1 MGVLLINIRKQGE
14 DERLC
19 ELRENE
25 TKSLLKTL
33 SLTVVCSL
41 TYTVKDINVSTYI
54 GSGQA
59 EEAMECA
66 RAFDAEEAVINTFI
80 SPRQEKNLED
90 RLGIPVSDREAVIL
104 SIFFQNA
111 HSREARLQIE
121 KAEAEYLRPRLQNR
135 EANLSQQR
143 GGVRGAKGEGE
154 RKIEL
159 ERRMIDTRIHQLDRE
174 IKASEEVRRTQRS
187 SRERSGIFTF
197 ALVGYTNAGKST
209 ILNALTGSDALVE
222 DKLFATLDTT
232 TRSMKL
238 PSGQKVLLSDTVG
251 FISELPAGLVK
262 AFSSTLEEALSAE
275 ALIIV
280 ADASHPDALGCLRET
295 ERTLEELGARE
306 KAKILVIN
314 KTDSIY
320 DDISYAALR
329 SSPYMIVETS
339 MKDGKGLQELKKA
352 MEKATDE
359 AFQDIVIS
367 SPCSASLISG
377 LYRDG
382 TVKEIKYGDGE
393 VTIKARLRNELIA
406 KYMGSGITELE

>member
-1 MGVLLINIRKQGE
+1 MMGVLLINIRKQGE

-159 ERRMIDTRIHQLDRE
+159 ERRID
-174 IKASEEVRRTQRS
+174 
-187 SRERSGIFTF
+187 
-197 ALVGYTNAGKST
+197 
-209 ILNALTGSDALVE
+209 
-222 DKLFATLDTT
+222 
-232 TRSMKL
+232 
-238 PSGQKVLLSDTVG
+238 
-251 FISELPAGLVK
+251 
-262 AFSSTLEEALSAE
+262 
-275 ALIIV
+275 
-280 ADASHPDALGCLRET
+280 
-295 ERTLEELGARE
+295 
-306 KAKILVIN
+306 
-314 KTDSIY
+314 
-320 DDISYAALR
+320 
-329 SSPYMIVETS
+329 
-339 MKDGKGLQELKKA
+339 
-352 MEKATDE
+352 
-359 AFQDIVIS
+359 
-367 SPCSASLISG
+367 
-377 LYRDG
+377 
-382 TVKEIKYGDGE
+382 
-393 VTIKARLRNELIA
+393 
-406 KYMGSGITELE
+406 